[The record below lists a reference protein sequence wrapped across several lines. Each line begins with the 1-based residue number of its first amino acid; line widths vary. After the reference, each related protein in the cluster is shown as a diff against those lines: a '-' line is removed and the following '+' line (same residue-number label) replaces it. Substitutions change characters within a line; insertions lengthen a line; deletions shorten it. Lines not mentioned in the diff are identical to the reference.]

1 MAARTAVTQ
10 LPGPWPYGFQ
20 DLSHAAARTSA
31 MQLPVPRPCICQD
44 LGHMAARTLA
54 MQLPG
59 PEPRSPSGKILAWK
73 PFPKMRFSR
82 LLKA

>member
-10 LPGPWPYGFQ
+10 LPGPRPCSCQ
-20 DLSHAAARTSA
+20 DLSHAAVRTSA
-31 MQLPVPRPCICQD
+31 MYLPGPRPCSCQD
-44 LGHMAARTLA
+44 LGHMAARTSA